1 MATMTEIPAT
11 VGRQTPYHDYHA
23 DASVLSAQ
31 LQRPIEQK
39 IEPQSP
45 VSLNDRRGGHFTRY
59 VENVSVEGL
68 ISFTRGETRVSGSRS
83 KKTNGWVT
91 LSTSIIEGLRVFEII
106 TADRVVSQV
115 STEHPYEDGHFPAV
129 TFLGT
134 QFTNL
139 SVGGFPLSLNFK
151 FDICGKRP
159 AGGRSYLQDSTFL
172 NGVRQQTAKIADAK
186 GLPTE
191 LKARYDERLANIDQL
206 IAESD
211 NDEPRRDEPKIIC
224 SVIESIGKIPIPG
237 VESYGNLL
245 VIPDFG
251 SVALGEIEVGQ
262 KMYKDTE
269 KPCVYF
275 TLTGINMKLGC
286 VGDGEVQTATA
297 TANGHSHP

>member
-23 DASVLSAQ
+23 EASVLSAH

-83 KKTNGWVT
+83 MKTNGWVT
-91 LSTSIIEGLRVFEII
+91 LSTSIIEGLDVFEII

-115 STEHPYEDGHFPAV
+115 STEHPYEDGHFPDV

-139 SVGGFPLSLNFK
+139 SVERVSAF
-151 FDICGKRP
+151 
-159 AGGRSYLQDSTFL
+159 AELQ
-172 NGVRQQTAKIADAK
+172 I
-186 GLPTE
+186 
-191 LKARYDERLANIDQL
+191 
-206 IAESD
+206 
-211 NDEPRRDEPKIIC
+211 
-224 SVIESIGKIPIPG
+224 
-237 VESYGNLL
+237 
-245 VIPDFG
+245 
-251 SVALGEIEVGQ
+251 
-262 KMYKDTE
+262 
-269 KPCVYF
+269 
-275 TLTGINMKLGC
+275 
-286 VGDGEVQTATA
+286 
-297 TANGHSHP
+297 